1 MEKEL
6 GRIPCCECA
15 SPILPNLKNL
25 CSMCLNAATDLAIS
39 LPRQVALQQCTGCQ
53 RYLVWPQVWVIASPE
68 SRELLAVCLKQL
80 KGLTDFQLVDAA
92 FSQADPVNTKTIKVK
107 LTVKLETVEDVL
119 TVDFTL
125 ADTLCP
131 QCDNTKDKDQW
142 NCVVQVQRLLTK
154 HQLHP
159 NNTNMQVRQRGGQL
173 RTLLLLEQ
181 FLAKHNVTN
190 DCVSIKAT
198 SDGIDFFFI
207 EGKAGGKGKA
217 LVEFIQ
223 SKIPVRHTQS
233 KKLVSHNVNNDT
245 YNCRSTISVDVVP
258 ICRDNVV
265 VLPRQAAHQMGG
277 MGQVVVVRKVSRM
290 LHFIDPDTCQIGD
303 MSATTYYNN
312 PFYPIACSHDLKEFT
327 VMDIQ
332 LISSKER
339 KSFSGQGKVSSKHR
353 LADVWV
359 VKSSELGLS
368 ENDGTHC
375 RTFLG
380 DELEIGDTVLG
391 LDIRNINVNNSE
403 LEKMAKDKIP
413 DVLLVKKE
421 HDEYKDNLHNKGIAH
436 LEGFPVIESDSPE
449 MHNLLADLIKISE

>member
-1 MEKEL
+1 
-6 GRIPCCECA
+6 
-15 SPILPNLKNL
+15 
-25 CSMCLNAATDLAIS
+25 
-39 LPRQVALQQCTGCQ
+39 
-53 RYLVWPQVWVIASPE
+53 
-68 SRELLAVCLKQL
+68 
-80 KGLTDFQLVDAA
+80 
-92 FSQADPVNTKTIKVK
+92 
-107 LTVKLETVEDVL
+107 
-119 TVDFTL
+119 
-125 ADTLCP
+125 
-131 QCDNTKDKDQW
+131 
-142 NCVVQVQRLLTK
+142 
-154 HQLHP
+154 
-159 NNTNMQVRQRGGQL
+159 MQVRQRGGQL
-173 RTLLLLEQ
+173 RTLLLLDQ
-181 FLAKHNVTN
+181 FLAKHNVTT

-223 SKIPVRHTQS
+223 SKIPARHTQS

-258 ICRDNVV
+258 ICVENVV

-290 LHFIDPDTCQIGD
+290 LHFIDPDTCQIGE
-303 MSATTYYNN
+303 MSANTYYNN
-312 PFYPIACSHDLKEFT
+312 PFYPIACSQDLKEFT

-332 LISSKER
+332 LISPKDR
-339 KSFSGQGKVSSKHR
+339 KNFSGQGKASSKHR

-368 ENDGTHC
+368 ENNGTHC

-380 DELEIGDTVLG
+380 NELDIGDTVLG
-391 LDIRNINVNNSE
+391 LDLRNINVNNPE

-413 DVLLVKKE
+413 DVLLVKKAHE
-421 HDEYKDNLHNKGIAH
+421 CNYEDDLHSRSIVQ

-449 MHNLLADLIKISE
+449 MHNLLADLIKISVSHTV